1 MLGYVIEHFEK
12 YIKESDLQETM
23 LDDNPVP
30 EKIGG
35 PKTIDDYLKE
45 MLLEANKS
53 RELEQDRTL
62 EKIQQKV
69 LNIMGPLSKLWV
81 VMDEVKCSGKSGRM
95 SLEDL
100 STAIE
105 QTVVL
110 VGQCSQSITY
120 QQRHNVLTSLLQDPR
135 KSTSILREESDSL
148 FEKSNKYLTQNSKN
162 ISTKRQS

>member
-30 EKIGG
+30 EKMGG
-35 PKTIDDYLKE
+35 PKAIDDYLKE

-69 LNIMGPLSKLWV
+69 LNIMKPLSKLWV

-95 SLEDL
+95 NLEDL

-110 VGQCSQSITY
+110 VGQGSQSITY
-120 QQRHNVLTSLLQDPR
+120 QQRHNVLT
-135 KSTSILREESDSL
+135 
-148 FEKSNKYLTQNSKN
+148 
-162 ISTKRQS
+162 